1 MKRKNAAVRP
11 MSPPSIE
18 RAPSEL
24 TFRAVVAGLVVGSLI
39 GASNVCIGLKIG
51 WTFGASI
58 TAAVIAF
65 ALFRGLSGI
74 LRTPYG
80 AKENLITATAGSAA
94 GTMASAG
101 GFVACIPALEMY
113 YKNNPGTGSILSY
126 GQLVIWAISVAF
138 LGVFFAV
145 PLRKQ
150 MVVRE
155 KLKYPTG
162 TAAVE
167 TIKAMYASGAEAVKK
182 ARILAYA
189 ALFAAVVK
197 MLYSVKPFGLGRYEN
212 LSLDDFGW
220 ASASIL
226 GITLV
231 AVKMGIN
238 MSPMMVGA
246 GILVGPR
253 VGWSLFGGSIL
264 AWGIIAPILF
274 HNGTLTFTTEG
285 AVYSA
290 AFRWVLW
297 PGVACMVAAGFT
309 SLGMQYKVIGHTFS
323 SFKKLLSGQK
333 AQVTDDEDDA
343 PDPFPMK
350 WWAVGMVFA
359 TTLSTVLAHVYFGIA
374 IWMGVVAVLL
384 SFVIAS
390 VAVRATGE
398 TDINPVGAMGKVTQA
413 VYGVL
418 DPGRIPTNL
427 MAAGMTAAGASQA
440 GDLMHDLKA
449 GYVLK
454 VSIRR
459 QVIAQLCGVIVGVF
473 TAAAVYRLLTAAY
486 EIPGEDFSGPAV
498 SAWYAMA
505 EVLAKGFS
513 SLPAGAMSAAL
524 VGAVVGVLIPFLAK
538 VKRVAKWLPSP
549 IALGI
554 AFMVTPYSA
563 MAMWLG
569 AVLTSATKSRNPDSV
584 DRYGASLASGL
595 IAGEGLMMVVVA
607 ILLIFGV
614 RWV

>member
-1 MKRKNAAVRP
+1 MERDTAAGKAKS
-11 MSPPSIE
+11 SPSFE
-18 RAPSEL
+18 RTPSEL
-24 TFRAVVAGLVVGSLI
+24 TLRAVLSGLLVGSLI

-58 TAAVIAF
+58 TAAVISF
-65 ALFRGLSGI
+65 AIFRGLSGI
-74 LRTPYG
+74 LKNPYG

-101 GFVACIPALEMY
+101 GFVACIPALELY
-113 YKNNPGTGSILSY
+113 YKNNPGTGANLSY

-167 TIKAMYASGAEAVKK
+167 TIMAMYASGAEAVKK
-182 ARILAYA
+182 ARILMYA
-189 ALFAAVVK
+189 ALLAALVK
-197 MLYSVKPFGLGRYEN
+197 ALYSVKPLGLGRFEN

-220 ASASIL
+220 TSAGIL

-231 AVKMGIN
+231 AIKMGIN
-238 MSPMMVGA
+238 MSPMMIGA

-274 HNGTLTFTTEG
+274 HNGTLTFTTES
-285 AVYSA
+285 AVYNA

-297 PGVACMVAAGFT
+297 PGVACMVTAGFT
-309 SLGMQYKVIGHTFS
+309 SLGMQYKVIGHTFT
-323 SFKKLLSGQK
+323 SFKRLLSGQK
-333 AQVTDDEDDA
+333 AQVIEDEDDA

-350 WWAVGMVFA
+350 WWAVGMIFA
-359 TTLSTVLAHVYFGIA
+359 TTLSTVLAHLYFGIA

-390 VAVRATGE
+390 IAVRATGE

-413 VYGVL
+413 VYGAL

-459 QVIAQLCGVIVGVF
+459 QVLAQLCGVVVGVF

-486 EIPGEDFSGPAV
+486 VIPGEDFSGPAV

-505 EVLAKGFS
+505 EVLAKGLS
-513 SLPAGAMSAAL
+513 SLPAGAMPAAL
-524 VGAVVGVLIPFLAK
+524 VGAVVGVMIPLLAK
-538 VKRVAKWLPSP
+538 IKGVAKWLPSP

-569 AVLTSATKSRNPDSV
+569 AVLTSAVKSRNPDAV

-607 ILLIFGV
+607 ILLILGV
-614 RWV
+614 KWV